1 MYHLIQE
8 SEKLKKDITLLEKTN
23 KQRSKRLQDV
33 NVKKKSDET
42 EAEIKKLKD
51 AREQLQKDYN
61 TLAER

>member
-23 KQRSKRLQDV
+23 KQRSKRLRDV

-42 EAEIKKLKD
+42 EAEIKKLKNE
-51 AREQLQKDYN
+51 REQLQKDYD